1 MTSRYVEPKQEK
13 SEQQLWEEGQSQ
25 MAAGLN
31 RHKKRHKDK
40 VEGEEDDKDK
50 YDSVF
55 EEQQIDFVCMDTKK
69 GYDHRNKNKKRHPF
83 KKYEEED
90 EQQSVKEEEK
100 ALEMRPATK
109 HEKYSRGGRNSPPI
123 PTEKIFWQ
131 R

>member
-40 VEGEEDDKDK
+40 VEGEEDDEDN
-50 YDSVF
+50 YDFVF

-69 GYDHRNKNKKRHPF
+69 GYDHRTSNKA
-83 KKYEEED
+83 Y
-90 EQQSVKEEEK
+90 
-100 ALEMRPATK
+100 
-109 HEKYSRGGRNSPPI
+109 
-123 PTEKIFWQ
+123 
-131 R
+131 